1 MVLFIFQIFMKKVI
15 HMPTTSHCL
24 FVLRHSSSKFNDLVI
39 IAYAN
44 IRTKFH
50 LNYNLQRF
58 KEMESGYN
66 QDLDGKMCRMRNR
79 TFTRC

>member
-1 MVLFIFQIFMKKVI
+1 MKKVI
-15 HMPTTSHCL
+15 RMPTTSHCS
-24 FVLRHSSSKFNDLVI
+24 FVIKHSSKFADLGI

-58 KEMESGYN
+58 KEMESEYTP
-66 QDLDGKMCRMRNR
+66 DLDGKVCRMPNR
-79 TFTRC
+79 TSTRC